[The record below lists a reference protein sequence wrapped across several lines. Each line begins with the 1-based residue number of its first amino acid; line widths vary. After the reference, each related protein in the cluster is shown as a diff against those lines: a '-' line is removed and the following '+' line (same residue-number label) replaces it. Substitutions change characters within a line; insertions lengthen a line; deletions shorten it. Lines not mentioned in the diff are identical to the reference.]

1 MKVRLICLIMVISAA
16 ASGCT
21 PKLFKGME
29 KVGSGKMTL
38 SDKMFVKVDSQSV
51 YNMQIDFREN
61 SFAGLLVVSPGE
73 NGSLRTV
80 FTTYFGMS
88 VFDFEITHSE
98 LVVNSCMEQMNR
110 KVVLSIFER
119 DFRRLF
125 GVYPYSKDL
134 CKMKAYQKGSRDG
147 YKVKTAEGKVCYL
160 IDNEKGELCAAS
172 TAGCI
177 KGADFKFE
185 NGMKGI
191 EILHKKLGLKL
202 KLDFME

>member
-1 MKVRLICLIMVISAA
+1 
-16 ASGCT
+16 
-21 PKLFKGME
+21 
-29 KVGSGKMTL
+29 
-38 SDKMFVKVDSQSV
+38 
-51 YNMQIDFREN
+51 
-61 SFAGLLVVSPGE
+61 
-73 NGSLRTV
+73 
-80 FTTYFGMS
+80 
-88 VFDFEITHSE
+88 
-98 LVVNSCMEQMNR
+98 
-110 KVVLSIFER
+110 
-119 DFRRLF
+119 
-125 GVYPYSKDL
+125 
-134 CKMKAYQKGSRDG
+134 MKAYQKGSRDG